1 MEDPEMSSRILPVL
15 VLFAAAGMAAAAP
28 AQERCDGCRWSDRGD
43 RSEGVREEPAM
54 ISGGS
59 FELLSVSYLRSSAA
73 RGGGGAQMRLYF
85 WLPEARQL
93 DEVVVWKPLPSKTQ
107 DKVSYRM
114 EPERKQYG
122 KGLQEFAWPR
132 GEVIARLGIAP
143 EALHT
148 RVKAGEVFLPAL
160 LTAGGP
166 PAPAEGY
173 AFVFASGAGID
184 AECTVTRDGAQQ
196 PIRRFECFEENGGE
210 ITFQWDGR
218 DGQGR
223 PAPDGVYV
231 LKVTGDMLAEV
242 LRPVETSLRFQHRGR
257 LQ

>member
-1 MEDPEMSSRILPVL
+1 MSSPIRILPVL
-15 VLFAAAGMAAAAP
+15 LLLAAASAAVGAP
-28 AQERCDGCRWSDRGD
+28 AQQGCEGCRWGDRGD

-59 FELLSVSYLRSSAA
+59 FELLSVSYLHSPAA
-73 RGGGGAQMRLYF
+73 RGGGAQMRLYF
-85 WLPEARQL
+85 WLPEARKL
-93 DEVVVWKPLPSKTQ
+93 DEVVVWKPLPSKTH

-160 LTAGGP
+160 LTAGEP
-166 PAPAEGY
+166 PAPAGGY

-184 AECTVTRDGAQQ
+184 AECIVTREGAAQ
-196 PIRRFECFEENGGE
+196 PIRRFECYEEKGGE
-210 ITFQWDGR
+210 ITFEWDGR

-231 LKVTGDMLAEV
+231 LKVAGDMQAEV